1 MSGSIWSTNSRCGCG
16 ISTCCRQDGV
26 CCKRERCRKRCCPRK
41 CKEKRVNVTE
51 NNIVFYTTDIVGAW
65 QGIRWM
71 RHNGTYIIAGTRGSS
86 GIIYI
91 GPINSLSASIYPVNF
106 PNATATSA
114 YGPDV
119 PDIDEAPIRVVGT
132 YRNNSEVVFGFLFR
146 GTVEELNDSSRFR
159 TINIGPTY
167 TFAHSVMGDI
177 VVGTNDNASQHNTFN
192 LPLGPINAF
201 VYNFQTGNTDKL
213 HFPGSVS
220 TAAYGVWH
228 NGGTSYTICGGYS
241 FSAIEITSVYVSRNG
256 VALPLPFGCAFL
268 VDYDSRER
276 CFKNWTTFNYPEPNV
291 VTHFQGISAV
301 SARKCHYQL
310 AAVSAPITS
319 TNVTQGSWVEVKR
332 KRDRSACRG
341 TSGGRDQFRVKRWIN
356 VDFPNAGLNAVNSV
370 AGNNVVGMAE
380 VNNRDIIP
388 YQAQLL
394 IEGFDITF

>member
-1 MSGSIWSTNSRCGCG
+1 MSVWSSNNRCGCG
-16 ISTCCRQDGV
+16 ISTCCRRDGV
-26 CCKRERCRKRCCPRK
+26 CCKERCRKKCCPK
-41 CKEKRVNVTE
+41 KKKINVTE
-51 NNIVFYTTDIVGAW
+51 NNIVFYTSDLVGAW
-65 QGIRWM
+65 QGIRWL
-71 RHNGTYIIAGTRGSS
+71 RHNGTYIIAGTSGSS

-91 GPINSLSASIYPVNF
+91 GPINALSVSRYPVNF

-114 YGPDV
+114 YGPDI

-146 GTVEELNDSSRFR
+146 GTVEELTDSSNFQ
-159 TINIGPTY
+159 TIQVGPTY

-177 VVGTNDNASQHNTFN
+177 VVGTNDNLSQHNTFN

-201 VYNFQTGNTDKL
+201 VYNFQTGNKDTI

-220 TAAYGVWH
+220 NAAYGVWH

-241 FSAIEITSVYVSRNG
+241 FSAIEITNVYISRNG
-256 VALPLPFGCAFL
+256 VALPLPFGHAFL

-276 CFKNWTTFNYPEPNV
+276 CFKNWTTFNYPESNI

-301 SARKCHYQL
+301 SSRRDHYQL

-332 KRDRSACRG
+332 KKDSCA
-341 TSGGRDQFRVKRWIN
+341 RDQFCLKRWIN
-356 VDFPNAGLNAVNSV
+356 VDFPNSGLNAVNSV
-370 AGNNVVGMAE
+370 AGNNIVGLAQI
-380 VNNRDIIP
+380 NNSTRDIVP

-394 IEGFDITF
+394 IENFDITF

>member
-1 MSGSIWSTNSRCGCG
+1 MSGSIWGMNNRCGCG
-16 ISTCCRQDGV
+16 INTCCRSDGI
-26 CCKRERCRKRCCPRK
+26 CCKRERCRKRCCPK
-41 CKEKRVNVTE
+41 KESRVNVTD

-71 RHNGTYIIAGTRGSS
+71 KHNGSYILAGTSGSS
-86 GIIYI
+86 GIIYL
-91 GPINSLSASIYPVNF
+91 GPINALSVSIYPVNF

-119 PDIDEAPIRVVGT
+119 PNINESPIRVVGT

-146 GTVEELNDSSRFR
+146 GTVEELTDSSRFR
-159 TINIGPTY
+159 SIQIGPTY

-177 VVGTNDNASQHNTFN
+177 IVGTNDNASQHNTFN

-201 VYNFQTGNTDKL
+201 VYNIQTGNTDKV

-220 TAAYGVWH
+220 NAAYGVWH
-228 NGGTSYTICGGYS
+228 NGGSSYTICGGYS

-256 VALPLPFGCAFL
+256 VALPLPFGHAFL

-276 CFKNWTTFNYPEPNV
+276 CFKNWTTFNYPESNI

-301 SARKCHYQL
+301 SNRRNSYQL

-332 KRDRSACRG
+332 KQDRCSK
-341 TSGGRDQFRVKRWIN
+341 RDQFQLKRWIN
-356 VDFPNAGLNAVNSV
+356 VDFPNSGLNAVNSV
-370 AGNNVVGMAE
+370 AGNNIVGHAE
-380 VNNRDIIP
+380 ENNNNIIP

-394 IEGFDITF
+394 IDGFDLTF